1 MESKKKERKPHAPR
15 NWPLVK
21 SYGTMLMR
29 YSRSTMYRKHA
40 VYKMKPVIGAPK
52 PVEKKP
58 RFKEVQMK
66 NGKRQV
72 PLKRMPRSLPT
83 ETVPRRT
90 RSTKQKAFKDHPR
103 RLRKSITPGTVLIVL
118 AGRHKAKVLMP
129 LRLQV
134 EVAASFLKLVLE
146 LNLLWSLSL
155 SLSPFF
161 DLILQEPFFIE
172 YI

>member
-1 MESKKKERKPHAPR
+1 
-15 NWPLVK
+15 
-21 SYGTMLMR
+21 
-29 YSRSTMYRKHA
+29 
-40 VYKMKPVIGAPK
+40 
-52 PVEKKP
+52 
-58 RFKEVQMK
+58 MK

-118 AGRHKAKVLMP
+118 AGRHKAKVLIP

-134 EVAASFLKLVLE
+134 EVAASSLKLELE
-146 LNLLWSLSL
+146 LFLLWSIFQRIALAFLRFDITEIFLQRLQGRFPSRLS
-155 SLSPFF
+155 SP
-161 DLILQEPFFIE
+161 LA
-172 YI
+172 